1 MDINSYISSCT
12 QILPGLWL
20 GNEAA
25 SQNENLIRKNRIT
38 LIVNCSKKIPNAFD
52 VFPTPRA
59 GNALDVRYIRLP
71 VNDPGP
77 LVNPSRNQD
86 NLDMIVLVPQ
96 AAKIIHEFINRG
108 ENVLVHCHAGAQR
121 SATVVVYYLM
131 RYGKFHVT
139 PEFTNA
145 LSQRRIQILYNSAVN
160 YVVSKR
166 PFVYYGGLHNNFK
179 YALEQIC
186 GCDL

>member
-25 SQNENLIRKNRIT
+25 SQNANFVNKNHIT
-38 LIVNCSKKIPNAFD
+38 LIVNCSKKISNAFE
-52 VFPTPRA
+52 VSHISNTP
-59 GNALDVRYIRLP
+59 GIRYIRLP

-77 LVNPSRNQD
+77 LIVPSRNQD
-86 NLDMIVLVPQ
+86 NLDMIILVPQ
-96 AAKIIHEFINRG
+96 AAEIIRESLNRG
-108 ENVLVHCHAGAQR
+108 ESVLVHCHAGAQR
-121 SATVVVYYLM
+121 SATVVIYYLM
-131 RYGKFHVT
+131 RYGRFRIT

-145 LSQRRIQILYNSAVN
+145 MPQKQIQILYNSAVN